1 MPERIWPIFRGVF
14 MRDRRDATSRS
25 PGQLK
30 LLSAVRLQEN
40 KKMGDIIKAA
50 SIDDLEW
57 FLQMLE
63 LQLEET
69 PHWVK
74 DDRILQASLA
84 WTRRVRT
91 MTTEVLHNKRVA
103 SRKTAWLRR
112 NAEKIF
118 YAALG
123 GVVGSILTWWL
134 GKG

>member
-1 MPERIWPIFRGVF
+1 MPKIFWSIFRSVF

-25 PGQLK
+25 PGQSE

-63 LQLEET
+63 LQLEKT

-74 DDRILQASLA
+74 DESRLHEIQA
-84 WTRRVRT
+84 WTRRGRT
-91 MTTEVLHNKRVA
+91 VVA
-103 SRKTAWLRR
+103 LFGPVTMMAQLSTSRLALRPD
-112 NAEKIF
+112 NPAKVI
-118 YAALG
+118 
-123 GVVGSILTWWL
+123 SICWSKSPLRYRPD
-134 GKG
+134 

>member
-1 MPERIWPIFRGVF
+1 MRG
-14 MRDRRDATSRS
+14 RRDAASRS
-25 PGQLK
+25 PGQSE

-40 KKMGDIIKAA
+40 NNMGNVIKAA

-69 PHWVK
+69 SHWVK
-74 DDRILQASLA
+74 DERILHASLA

-103 SRKTAWLRR
+103 GRKTAWLRR
-112 NAEKIF
+112 NAQNIF
-118 YAALG
+118 YAVLG